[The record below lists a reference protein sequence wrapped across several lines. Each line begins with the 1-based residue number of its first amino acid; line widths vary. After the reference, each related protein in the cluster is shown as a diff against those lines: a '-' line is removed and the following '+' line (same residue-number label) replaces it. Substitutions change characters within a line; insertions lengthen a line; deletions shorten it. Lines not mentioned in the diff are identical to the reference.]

1 MFEFTNRRGNL
12 SALCTA
18 LYLATFLTACNA
30 EPGADKRAAVAAPAA
45 KVEAAAIYTDADF
58 KGTISGESLDFSGL
72 EEVETEQVKSFRKTG
87 VNPYVGDASIL
98 KEAEQDYLARCSG
111 CHGHIGE
118 GKLGPALNDN
128 YWTYPANETDKG
140 LFETIYGGANGMMGP
155 QKGLTPQ
162 DEILKIIAWI
172 RNFKNIVPH

>member
-1 MFEFTNRRGNL
+1 MFDFSIRRNSF
-12 SALCTA
+12 SALCVA
-18 LYLATFLTACNA
+18 AYLGTFLTACNA
-30 EPGADKRAAVAAPAA
+30 ETAADKAAPAA
-45 KVEAAAIYTDADF
+45 QAKAEPVAIYTDADF
-58 KGTISGESLDFSGL
+58 KGTISGESLDFTGL
-72 EEVETEQVKSFRKTG
+72 EEVETAQVKSFRKTG
-87 VNPYVGDASIL
+87 VNPYVGDAAIL

-118 GKLGPALNDN
+118 GKLGPALNDD
-128 YWTYPANETDKG
+128 YWTYPKNETDKG

-155 QKGLTPQ
+155 QRSATPQ